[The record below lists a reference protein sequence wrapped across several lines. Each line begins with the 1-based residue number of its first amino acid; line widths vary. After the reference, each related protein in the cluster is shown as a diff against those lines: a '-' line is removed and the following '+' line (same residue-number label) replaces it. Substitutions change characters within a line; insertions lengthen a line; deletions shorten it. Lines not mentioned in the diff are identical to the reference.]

1 MMQQKRPISRS
12 STPIEFAPLILDLE
26 PEVEV
31 KEEPKKKRGTTKIF
45 ASMVGI
51 ALISGVIAYWGFN
64 SDTVVSKTNKELQVK
79 NTINKSTSEPG
90 VAPVEKQR
98 IFTHGAKNAKL
109 QLEHVD
115 GQDVL
120 KVLIQDKPPEGIS
133 WVYEWSKNNEPLGKG
148 ETVRGSFKRG
158 DNVSVKILPFD
169 GENYGAAKLLTTE
182 IKNSVPRVTEGQ
194 SATFNDKNLTYQIK
208 ATDPDGDTLTYSLV
222 EATPGV
228 NIDQKSGVIT
238 WLNVPEDQQKLDL
251 KVKINDGHNGEII
264 YQTTVNFSQ
273 PVKDKL
279 TAQK

>member
-26 PEVEV
+26 PEEI
-31 KEEPKKKRGTTKIF
+31 KEEPKKKRGGAKLF
-45 ASMVGI
+45 ASIVGI
-51 ALISGVIAYWGFN
+51 ALIIVALAYWGLKN
-64 SDTVVSKTNKELQVK
+64 DTVVSNTKKESPVK
-79 NTINKSTSEPG
+79 NTINLSTAEPG
-90 VAPVEKQR
+90 PAPVEKQR

-109 QLEHVD
+109 VLEHVG

-120 KVLIQDKPPEGIS
+120 KVLIQDKPPEGIT
-133 WVYEWSKNNEPLGKG
+133 WIYEWSKNNEPLGKG

-158 DNVSVKILPFD
+158 DNVTVKMLPFD

-182 IKNSVPRVTEGQ
+182 IKNTVPRVTEGQ
-194 SATFNDKNLTYQIK
+194 SATFNDKNLTYQLK
-208 ATDPDGDTLTYSLV
+208 ATDPDGDTLTYSLI
-222 EATPGV
+222 EAPPGV

-264 YQTTVNFSQ
+264 YQSTVNFSQ
-273 PVKDKL
+273 PVKEKL

>member
-26 PEVEV
+26 PEEI
-31 KEEPKKKRGTTKIF
+31 KEEPKKKRGGAKLF
-45 ASMVGI
+45 ASIVVI
-51 ALISGVIAYWGFN
+51 ALIIGVMAYWGSKN
-64 SDTVVSKTNKELQVK
+64 DTVVSNTKKESQIN
-79 NTINKSTSEPG
+79 NTINLSNAKPG

-98 IFTHGAKNAKL
+98 NFTHGAKNAKL
-109 QLEHVD
+109 MLEHEG
-115 GQDVL
+115 GQDVI
-120 KVLIQDKPPEGIS
+120 KVLIQDKPPEGIT
-133 WVYEWSKNNEPLGKG
+133 WVYEWSKNNELLGKG

-158 DNVSVKILPFD
+158 DNVTVKILPFD

-182 IKNSVPRVTEGQ
+182 IKNTVPRVTEGQ

-222 EATPGV
+222 EAPPGV

-251 KVKINDGHNGEII
+251 KVKINDGHDGEII
-264 YQTTVNFSQ
+264 YQSTVNFSQ
-273 PVKDKL
+273 PVKEKL

>member
-26 PEVEV
+26 PEEI
-31 KEEPKKKRGTTKIF
+31 KEEPKKKRGRARLF
-45 ASMVGI
+45 ASIVGI
-51 ALISGVIAYWGFN
+51 TLMIVVLAYWGFKN
-64 SDTVVSKTNKELQVK
+64 DTVVSNTKKESPVK
-79 NTINKSTSEPG
+79 NTINPSTAEPG
-90 VAPVEKQR
+90 PAHVEKQR

-109 QLEHVD
+109 VLEHAG

-120 KVLIQDKPPEGIS
+120 KVLIQDKPPEGIT
-133 WVYEWSKNNEPLGKG
+133 WVYEWSKNNEPFGKG
-148 ETVRGSFKRG
+148 ETVRGSFRRA
-158 DNVSVKILPFD
+158 DNVTVKILPFD

-182 IKNSVPRVTEGQ
+182 IKNTVPRVTEGQ

-222 EATPGV
+222 EAPPGV
-228 NIDQKSGVIT
+228 SIDQKSGIIT

-264 YQTTVNFSQ
+264 YQSTVNFSQ
-273 PVKDKL
+273 PVKEKL
-279 TAQK
+279 TAQN

>member
-1 MMQQKRPISRS
+1 MTQPKRPISRS

-26 PEVEV
+26 PEEI
-31 KEEPKKKRGTTKIF
+31 KEEPKKKWGGARLF

-51 ALISGVIAYWGFN
+51 ALIIGLIAYWGLKN
-64 SDTVVSKTNKELQVK
+64 DTVVSDTKKEAPVK
-79 NTINKSTSEPG
+79 NIINLSTAEPG
-90 VAPVEKQR
+90 PAPVEKQR

-109 QLEHVD
+109 VLEHAG

-120 KVLIQDKPPEGIS
+120 KVLIQDKPPEGIT
-133 WVYEWSKNNEPLGKG
+133 WVYEWSKNNEPFGKG

-158 DNVSVKILPFD
+158 DNVTVKILPFD

-182 IKNSVPRVTEGQ
+182 IKNTVPRVTEGQ
-194 SATFNDKNLTYQIK
+194 SATFNNKNLTYQLK
-208 ATDPDGDTLTYSLV
+208 ATDPDGDTLTYSLI
-222 EATPGV
+222 EAPPGV

-251 KVKINDGHNGEII
+251 KVKINDGHDGEII
-264 YQTTVNFSQ
+264 YQSTVNFSQ
-273 PVKDKL
+273 PVKEKL